1 MHSNAKPATD
11 AEKKR
16 FELIDQIGCI
26 ACRIYKLTKPFPA
39 EIHHLLDGGVRIGHS
54 ATIGLCPWHH
64 RGVST
69 SIGMTMVSCEQ
80 MYGPSLVQGSKRFKE
95 VYGSNDDLLKL
106 QNELIET
113 LYRQSKV

>member
-1 MHSNAKPATD
+1 MHSSTKAATD

-16 FELIDQIGCI
+16 FELIGEVKCI
-26 ACRIYKLTKPFPA
+26 ACRLFKISKPFPA
-39 EIHHLLDGGVRIGHS
+39 EIHHLLDGGVRIGHME
-54 ATIGLCPWHH
+54 TIGLCPWHH
-64 RGVST
+64 RGVPT
-69 SIGMTMVSCEQ
+69 SIGMSMVSCENL
-80 MYGPSLVQGSKRFKE
+80 YGPSLVQGSKRFKE

>member
-1 MHSNAKPATD
+1 MHSSAKPATD

-16 FELIDQIGCI
+16 FELIGEGKCL
-26 ACRIYKLTKPFPA
+26 ACRIKKISRPFPA

-64 RGVST
+64 RGVPTST
-69 SIGMTMVSCEQ
+69 GMSMVSCEQ

-95 VYGSNDDLLKL
+95 VYGSNDELLEL
-106 QNELIET
+106 QNELTEII
-113 LYRQSKV
+113 YRQSKI